1 MANEFVARNG
11 VIAQNNSVITGSLVV
26 TNGITGSMFGTSS
39 RALTSSY
46 SQTSSYANT
55 FTVGGTLTAQTLIVS
70 TISSSVEYS
79 SGSNIFGNSLT
90 NTQQLTGSTSMTGSL
105 TVYGN
110 TVMTGSLNVSGSIT
124 TTGAL
129 SGTSGTFS
137 ADITA
142 LHANLTS
149 NSANVNAVGITATT
163 GYSSAINWYRAGYA
177 NWYIGSPSNSTSF
190 SIGQD
195 NAFTTPALTFAASN
209 AAIFSSSVTA
219 TSGTFSSNVTL
230 SSASASVIYLNNT
243 TATTGKSWNIVSRND
258 GYFLIG
264 IYGVG
269 NYQYFDPS
277 GNSYFA
283 STLAVQ
289 GTTAS
294 TSYTTGA
301 LVVSGGV
308 GIAGAVYVNSTINVA
323 GAATFNSSVTI
334 PNNTSFAFKN
344 AAGSGN
350 AFDIYSDPSNNMV
363 LRNGGQWIFNNGSS
377 NVVTISNS
385 GAATFASSVTA
396 NSIIGGDASF
406 TDSLTVTNNFIV
418 QDEGANSGQINFGQ
432 NYGPYLYYDG
442 TNTFGF
448 GGPTDTQIFLLPF
461 TTTSSDYTTGALVVG
476 GGVGIAGAVHV
487 NSSVTA
493 NSFTGSL
500 LGTASFAKNATSAS
514 YAISA
519 SYASRSLSASYAL
532 TASYANSFTVG
543 GTLTA
548 QTLIVQTITSSI
560 EYSSGSNIFGNSLA
574 NTQTFT
580 GSINITG
587 SSHTIIGS
595 SSFNGN
601 MVITGSIT
609 AGGALSGTSASFS
622 GTLGVTGAAT
632 FANYGYFN
640 GTGTNSLQVG
650 YDDGTN
656 LNITAGS
663 ARNINLVATGKS
675 VSTGY
680 NTIFYAGNN
689 NFSIATSGVLT
700 GTSASFS
707 GNITAASYS
716 TNTTIATNQIYLNTT
731 LSGDGLIIGSGRG
744 SDALIVGNKASGAG
758 NLLALDYAGANKF
771 NVDYTGA
778 ATFSSSI
785 QANALTLNTS
795 YSNFGISTASDGEV
809 FVTNYAVGYGSF
821 KKLHFAGSVHIF
833 DASGVV
839 TILSTTASTSY
850 TTGALVVSGGVG
862 IAGAVYVNSSV
873 TATAFYNS
881 SDITLK
887 DIISEDGD
895 VIRYKWKDGR
905 DDLIHIGYSA
915 QEKQLLYPDQTI
927 SGENNK
933 LTLNYTEILVDKVRQ
948 LEKKVESLKNLIK

>member
-1 MANEFVARNG
+1 M
-11 VIAQNNSVITGSLVV
+11 
-26 TNGITGSMFGTSS
+26 
-39 RALTSSY
+39 
-46 SQTSSYANT
+46 
-55 FTVGGTLTAQTLIVS
+55 
-70 TISSSVEYS
+70 
-79 SGSNIFGNSLT
+79 
-90 NTQQLTGSTSMTGSL
+90 
-105 TVYGN
+105 
-110 TVMTGSLNVSGSIT
+110 
-124 TTGAL
+124 
-129 SGTSGTFS
+129 
-137 ADITA
+137 
-142 LHANLTS
+142 
-149 NSANVNAVGITATT
+149 
-163 GYSSAINWYRAGYA
+163 
-177 NWYIGSPSNSTSF
+177 
-190 SIGQD
+190 
-195 NAFTTPALTFAASN
+195 
-209 AAIFSSSVTA
+209 
-219 TSGTFSSNVTL
+219 
-230 SSASASVIYLNNT
+230 
-243 TATTGKSWNIVSRND
+243 
-258 GYFLIG
+258 
-264 IYGVG
+264 
-269 NYQYFDPS
+269 
-277 GNSYFA
+277 
-283 STLAVQ
+283 
-289 GTTAS
+289 
-294 TSYTTGA
+294 
-301 LVVSGGV
+301 
-308 GIAGAVYVNSTINVA
+308 
-323 GAATFNSSVTI
+323 
-334 PNNTSFAFKN
+334 
-344 AAGSGN
+344 
-350 AFDIYSDPSNNMV
+350 
-363 LRNGGQWIFNNGSS
+363 
-377 NVVTISNS
+377 
-385 GAATFASSVTA
+385 
-396 NSIIGGDASF
+396 
-406 TDSLTVTNNFIV
+406 
-418 QDEGANSGQINFGQ
+418 
-432 NYGPYLYYDG
+432 
-442 TNTFGF
+442 
-448 GGPTDTQIFLLPF
+448 
-461 TTTSSDYTTGALVVG
+461 
-476 GGVGIAGAVHV
+476 
-487 NSSVTA
+487 
-493 NSFTGSL
+493 
-500 LGTASFAKNATSAS
+500 
-514 YAISA
+514 
-519 SYASRSLSASYAL
+519 
-532 TASYANSFTVG
+532 
-543 GTLTA
+543 
-548 QTLIVQTITSSI
+548 
-560 EYSSGSNIFGNSLA
+560 
-574 NTQTFT
+574 
-580 GSINITG
+580 
-587 SSHTIIGS
+587 
-595 SSFNGN
+595 
-601 MVITGSIT
+601 
-609 AGGALSGTSASFS
+609 SGTSASFS

-700 GTSASFS
+700 GTGASFS